1 MSAVTSQD
9 QAVLNAEN
17 ALFGL
22 SITTIQTGQKFCNTS
37 EQVSEELNEKAANYL
52 NEIKASTYV
61 LNHLGGGSTFSGF
74 GIISLLLLLAPL
86 VGMGVTCAFPE
97 NELAMTIAKNMG
109 GAVNGL
115 SMFSAVVPPAVQAH
129 YEIKEANDQYGIT
142 LDTSAMK
149 QTSNA
154 GTVFA
159 EGAQA
164 LTQTTGTLASAL
176 AAEIAAKAAGRNS
189 TLKYGA

>member
-22 SITTIQTGQKFCNTS
+22 SMTTIQTGQKFCNTS
-37 EQVSEELNEKAANYL
+37 EQVSEELNKKAADYL
-52 NEIKASTYV
+52 SDVQHATTA
-61 LNHLGGGSTFSGF
+61 LNWIGSGSTSIVSQVMSG
-74 GIISLLLLLAPL
+74 LMLVAPL
-86 VGMGVTCAFPE
+86 AGMGVTCVFPE
-97 NELAMTIAKNMG
+97 SDLAMTVAQKLG
-109 GAVNGL
+109 SFVNGL
-115 SMFSAVVPPAVQAH
+115 STFTSVVPPAIEAH
-129 YEIKEANDQYGIT
+129 YEIEEANDQYGIT

-154 GTVFA
+154 GTVFG